1 MANFTGTNSDE
12 IITPTFVSS
21 TVTATGGALPS
32 NGADSIDGGAGN
44 DTIDAGGG
52 NDTILGGDGN
62 DLLIGG
68 DGDDLVI
75 GGRGSDVAHLGA
87 GNDRF
92 IWNQGEGS
100 DSVDGGDGFDTL
112 EFNGAALSENTTI
125 SANGEQATLF
135 RDLGTITMHLN
146 SIERI
151 ELAPLGGAD
160 NTIVND
166 LAGTSVK
173 EVAIDLGVSGG
184 VGDGQTDSVTVNGTG
199 SENHINVTASGTML
213 TVSGLS
219 EQVTI
224 DHGERPISSWSMAAA
239 ATIRSTRPL
248 CQLQRWLSLS
258 TAVRAMTSLSAGAAQ
273 TV

>member
-44 DTIDAGGG
+44 DTIDANGG

-112 EFNGAALSENTTI
+112 EFNGAAPLREHHHFGKWRTGNALS
-125 SANGEQATLF
+125 
-135 RDLGTITMHLN
+135 
-146 SIERI
+146 
-151 ELAPLGGAD
+151 
-160 NTIVND
+160 
-166 LAGTSVK
+166 
-173 EVAIDLGVSGG
+173 
-184 VGDGQTDSVTVNGTG
+184 
-199 SENHINVTASGTML
+199 
-213 TVSGLS
+213 
-219 EQVTI
+219 
-224 DHGERPISSWSMAAA
+224 
-239 ATIRSTRPL
+239 
-248 CQLQRWLSLS
+248 
-258 TAVRAMTSLSAGAAQ
+258 
-273 TV
+273 